1 MQVLPGLYVGNYMDS
16 RDKRQLEG
24 FQITHVLTVME
35 HSELKDK
42 NSTENH
48 MYIEADDKSTEDL
61 SKNFQRCND
70 FIHAGRQSGG
80 NVLIHCRS
88 GKSRSVTIATAY
100 IMSTT
105 AMKWKDA
112 LDVVMKC
119 RPCAKPN
126 NGFLK
131 QLEKWDGCG
140 NIVEKID
147 KDVEFCMDILRKV
160 ECVEEVDKCFF
171 VNI

>member
-1 MQVLPGLYVGNYMDS
+1 MDS
-16 RDKRQLEG
+16 RDKRQLER

-35 HSELKDK
+35 HSEVKDK

-61 SKNFQRCND
+61 SKSFQRCND
-70 FIHAGRQSGG
+70 FIQSGRQSGG

-105 AMKWKDA
+105 SMKWKDA
-112 LDVVMKC
+112 LGVVVKC

-126 NGFLK
+126 KGFLK
-131 QLEKWDGCG
+131 QLEEWSDCG
-140 NIVEKID
+140 KAVDKID
-147 KDVEFCMDILRKV
+147 SDVRFCTDVIKNV
-160 ECVEEVDKCFF
+160 ESVEDEGIDKCFF